1 MAPSRI
7 ANDAF
12 DRAVE
17 PVLGILSRE
26 QAAHIANFHGD
37 QQLQSKIEEL
47 AHKANEGELTEEERA
62 EYEGY
67 AQANRFLAV
76 LQATTYRLT
85 KANHAR
91 PGDQSTC

>member
-1 MAPSRI
+1 MI

-37 QQLQSKIEEL
+37 QQLQAKIEEL
-47 AHKANEGELTEEERA
+47 ASKANEGELSEEERA

-67 AQANRFLAV
+67 AQANGFIAV
-76 LQATTYRLT
+76 LQATTQRLT
-85 KANHAR
+85 RAGRAC
-91 PGDQSTC
+91 PGDQSQC